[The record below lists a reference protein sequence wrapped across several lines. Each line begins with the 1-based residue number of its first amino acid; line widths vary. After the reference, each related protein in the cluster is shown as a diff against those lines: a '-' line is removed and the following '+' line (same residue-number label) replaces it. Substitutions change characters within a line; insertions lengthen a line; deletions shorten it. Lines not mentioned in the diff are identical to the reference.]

1 MKKAFLLFFILSF
14 WSSSEINAQNT
25 ALQKCEMKVKTLT
38 SQRDS
43 LQILYFAVLTRLDS
57 LTGDYIALEKK
68 SKKMDTE
75 IVQLKREINDQL
87 TNKSDTISQL
97 TTAKKLIADQN
108 DLIQKLEAEIKRLSQ
123 KQKTD

>member
-1 MKKAFLLFFILSF
+1 
-14 WSSSEINAQNT
+14 
-25 ALQKCEMKVKTLT
+25 
-38 SQRDS
+38 
-43 LQILYFAVLTRLDS
+43 
-57 LTGDYIALEKK
+57 
-68 SKKMDTE
+68 MDTE